1 MLKELFSHIFNLELS
16 EGTIDNV
23 LKRMSVKAQPFYE
36 KIREL
41 ILQLKQAGSDE
52 TSVIVN
58 GIKFWIWVWQSKI
71 LTYLTLSESRGMK
84 AIDSVFPS
92 GLENAILNTDRWAA
106 QLKTKAAGHQLCV
119 AHLLRELKFIEEV
132 DKIDWATRFKEFLK
146 KGLEL
151 KNQQL
156 EYSRDNPLAIQLEEE
171 LDKLL
176 KENIPKDIYRNTYKF
191 QKSLI
196 KNRDSILTYL
206 YHKDVPAD
214 NNGSERAIRNAKVKQ
229 KISGQFKTGGQVFC
243 VLRSI
248 IDTCKKNDGDVMTTM
263 NLIAQLE

>member
-1 MLKELFSHIFNLELS
+1 MPFKRLKELFSHIFNLELS

-52 TSVIVN
+52 TSVIAVSYTHLDVY
-58 GIKFWIWVWQSKI
+58 KRQ
-71 LTYLTLSESRGMK
+71 
-84 AIDSVFPS
+84 
-92 GLENAILNTDRWAA
+92 
-106 QLKTKAAGHQLCV
+106 HQLCV